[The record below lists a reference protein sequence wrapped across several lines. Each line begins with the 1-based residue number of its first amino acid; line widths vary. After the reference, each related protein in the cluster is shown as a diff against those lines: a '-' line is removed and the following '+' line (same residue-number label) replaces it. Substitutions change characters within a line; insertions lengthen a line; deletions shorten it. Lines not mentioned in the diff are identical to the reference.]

1 MNVLIL
7 MLIEVEMDTLFNVID
22 TWWFNALLIV
32 ILCAFELIFSVCLSL
47 VEDINESDIEE
58 IKEKLGDNKYNKL
71 LEFISSRRKYESRF
85 HAALITVNIFMFAP
99 LYSIIKYIIVLIP
112 ADFKPAFAVGSVF
125 IVLLFLF
132 FNYLFCFSLPR
143 KLIIHASALNKSKM
157 TLVSLKYSFLMVPF
171 ADLSEI
177 ILSSFFK
184 LIGKSHL
191 NNDDEVTEEDILS
204 MVQESQDQG
213 ILEADEAEMINN
225 IFELNDLEA
234 SDIMTNRNSI
244 SAINGDMP
252 LSDVIKIMLDGSNSR
267 FPVYLD
273 NLDHIIGILNLKDAL
288 RFQNSNKNK
297 NGAVK
302 RYPQILREARFV
314 SETRKVDDL
323 FHKMQ
328 ADKLQMVIVID
339 EYGQTSG
346 LLTME
351 DILEEIVGN
360 ILDEYDEEETFFEKK
375 GEKTYEIDGLTP
387 LEDLSLLLHKDFE
400 NDDFDTLNG
409 LLTNKLGHIPCDND
423 TEPLEIEGYSFE
435 ILQVENHVVK
445 TVLVKQIEIND
456 TSADSM
462 ENESEVQD
470 VETNSI

>member
-1 MNVLIL
+1 
-7 MLIEVEMDTLFNVID
+7 MDLFFSIIN
-22 TWWFNALLIV
+22 TWWFNVLLMV
-32 ILCAFELIFSVCLSL
+32 ILCAFELMFSVCLSL

-58 IKEKLGDNKYNKL
+58 VKDSFNEIKFKKLTK
-71 LEFISSRRKYESRF
+71 FISNKRMYESRF
-85 HAALITVNIFMFAP
+85 HAALITVNIIMLAP
-99 LYSIIKYIIVLIP
+99 LYQILRLCKAYIPDSVMLIFIIGSFFALII
-112 ADFKPAFAVGSVF
+112 F
-125 IVLLFLF
+125 LFL
-132 FNYLFCFSLPR
+132 NYLFCFSLPR
-143 KLIIHASALNKSKM
+143 KLIIHSSSMNKAKL
-157 TLVSLKYSFLMVPF
+157 TLGSLKYSVLMIPF
-171 ADLSEI
+171 ADFSDRILEI
-177 ILSSFFK
+177 FFK
-184 LIGKSHL
+184 VIGKDHY
-191 NNDDEVTEEDILS
+191 NNEEEVTEDDILS

-244 SAINGDMP
+244 VAINGDMT
-252 LSDVIKIMLDGSNSR
+252 LSEVIKIMLDGSNSR
-267 FPVYLD
+267 YPVYLD

-297 NGAVK
+297 NGAIK
-302 RYPQILREARFV
+302 RYPQLFREARFV

-375 GEKTYEIDGLTP
+375 GEMTYEIDGLTP
-387 LEDLSLLLHKDFE
+387 LEDLSTLLHKDFE
-400 NDDFDTLNG
+400 NDDFDTING
-409 LLTNKLGHIPCDND
+409 LLTDKLGHIPGEND
-423 TEPLEIEGYSFE
+423 TDPLIINGFSFE
-435 ILQVENHVVK
+435 IMQVENHVIK
-445 TVLVKQIEIND
+445 TVLVKQAENVND
-456 TSADSM
+456 SSDSVTDI
-462 ENESEVQD
+462 SEAQD
-470 VETNSI
+470 VERTTN

>member
-1 MNVLIL
+1 MDLFFSIINTLWFNVLL
-7 MLIEVEMDTLFNVID
+7 M
-22 TWWFNALLIV
+22 V
-32 ILCAFELIFSVCLSL
+32 ILCAFELMFSVCLSL

-58 IKEKLGDNKYNKL
+58 VKDSFNEIKFKKLTK
-71 LEFISSRRKYESRF
+71 FISNKRMYESRF
-85 HAALITVNIFMFAP
+85 HAALITVNIIMLAP
-99 LYSIIKYIIVLIP
+99 LYQILRLCKAYIPDSVMLIFIIGSFFALII
-112 ADFKPAFAVGSVF
+112 F
-125 IVLLFLF
+125 LFL
-132 FNYLFCFSLPR
+132 NYLFCFSLPR
-143 KLIIHASALNKSKM
+143 KLIIHSSSMNKAKL
-157 TLVSLKYSFLMVPF
+157 TLGSLKYSVLMIPF
-171 ADLSEI
+171 ADFSDRILEI
-177 ILSSFFK
+177 FFK
-184 LIGKSHL
+184 VIGKDHY
-191 NNDDEVTEEDILS
+191 NNEEEVTEDDILS

-244 SAINGDMP
+244 VAINGDMT
-252 LSDVIKIMLDGSNSR
+252 LSEVVKIMLDGSNSR
-267 FPVYLD
+267 YPVYLD

-297 NGAVK
+297 NGAIK
-302 RYPQILREARFV
+302 RYPQLFREARFV

-375 GEKTYEIDGLTP
+375 GEMTYEIDGLTP
-387 LEDLSLLLHKDFE
+387 LEDLSTLLHKDFE
-400 NDDFDTLNG
+400 NDDFDTING
-409 LLTNKLGHIPCDND
+409 LLTDKLGHIPGEND
-423 TEPLEIEGYSFE
+423 TDPLIINGFSFE
-435 ILQVENHVVK
+435 IMQVENHVIK
-445 TVLVKQIEIND
+445 TVLVKQAENVND
-456 TSADSM
+456 SSDSVTDI
-462 ENESEVQD
+462 SEAQD
-470 VETNSI
+470 VERTTN

>member
-1 MNVLIL
+1 
-7 MLIEVEMDTLFNVID
+7 MDLFFSIIN
-22 TWWFNALLIV
+22 TWWFNVLLMV
-32 ILCAFELIFSVCLSL
+32 ILCAFELMFSVCLSL

-58 IKEKLGDNKYNKL
+58 VKDSFNEIKFKKLTK
-71 LEFISSRRKYESRF
+71 FISNKRMYESRF
-85 HAALITVNIFMFAP
+85 HAALITVNIIMLAP
-99 LYSIIKYIIVLIP
+99 LYQILRLSKAYIPDSVMLIFIIGSFFALII
-112 ADFKPAFAVGSVF
+112 F
-125 IVLLFLF
+125 LFL
-132 FNYLFCFSLPR
+132 NYLFCFSLPR
-143 KLIIHASALNKSKM
+143 KLIIHSSSMNKAKL
-157 TLVSLKYSFLMVPF
+157 TLGSLKYSVLMIPF
-171 ADLSEI
+171 ADFSDRLLEI
-177 ILSSFFK
+177 FFK
-184 LIGKSHL
+184 VIGKDHY
-191 NNDDEVTEEDILS
+191 NNEEEVTEDDILS

-244 SAINGDMP
+244 VAINGDMT
-252 LSDVIKIMLDGSNSR
+252 LSEVIKIMLDGSNSR
-267 FPVYLD
+267 YPVYLD

-297 NGAVK
+297 NGAIK
-302 RYPQILREARFV
+302 RYPQLFREARFV

-375 GEKTYEIDGLTP
+375 GEMTYEIDGLTP
-387 LEDLSLLLHKDFE
+387 LEDLSTLLHKDFE
-400 NDDFDTLNG
+400 NDDFDTING
-409 LLTNKLGHIPCDND
+409 LLTDKLGHIPGEND
-423 TEPLEIEGYSFE
+423 TDPLIINGFSFE
-435 ILQVENHVVK
+435 IMQVENHVIK
-445 TVLVKQIEIND
+445 TVLVKQAENVND
-456 TSADSM
+456 SSDSVTDI
-462 ENESEVQD
+462 SEAQD
-470 VETNSI
+470 VERTTN

>member
-1 MNVLIL
+1 MDLFFSIINTLWFNVLL
-7 MLIEVEMDTLFNVID
+7 M
-22 TWWFNALLIV
+22 V
-32 ILCAFELIFSVCLSL
+32 ILCAFELMFSVCLSL

-58 IKEKLGDNKYNKL
+58 VKDSFNEIKFKKLTK
-71 LEFISSRRKYESRF
+71 FISNKRMYESRF
-85 HAALITVNIFMFAP
+85 HAALITVNIIMLAP
-99 LYSIIKYIIVLIP
+99 LYQILRLCKAYIPDSVMLIFIIGSFFALII
-112 ADFKPAFAVGSVF
+112 F
-125 IVLLFLF
+125 LFL
-132 FNYLFCFSLPR
+132 NYLFCFSLPR
-143 KLIIHASALNKSKM
+143 KLIIHSSSMNKAKL
-157 TLVSLKYSFLMVPF
+157 TLGSLKYSVLMIPF
-171 ADLSEI
+171 ADFSDRILEI
-177 ILSSFFK
+177 FFK
-184 LIGKSHL
+184 VIGKDHY
-191 NNDDEVTEEDILS
+191 NNEEEVTEDDILS

-244 SAINGDMP
+244 VAINGDMT
-252 LSDVIKIMLDGSNSR
+252 LSEVIKIMLDGSNSR
-267 FPVYLD
+267 YPVYLD

-297 NGAVK
+297 NGAIK
-302 RYPQILREARFV
+302 RYPQLFREARFV

-375 GEKTYEIDGLTP
+375 GEMTYEIDGLTP
-387 LEDLSLLLHKDFE
+387 LEDLSTLLHKDFE
-400 NDDFDTLNG
+400 NDDFDTING
-409 LLTNKLGHIPCDND
+409 LLTDKLGHIPGEND
-423 TEPLEIEGYSFE
+423 TDPLIINGFSFE
-435 ILQVENHVVK
+435 IMQVENHVIK
-445 TVLVKQIEIND
+445 TVLVKQAENVND
-456 TSADSM
+456 SSDSVTDI
-462 ENESEVQD
+462 SEAQD
-470 VETNSI
+470 VERTTN

>member
-1 MNVLIL
+1 MDLFFSIINTLWFNVLL
-7 MLIEVEMDTLFNVID
+7 M
-22 TWWFNALLIV
+22 V
-32 ILCAFELIFSVCLSL
+32 ILCAFELMFSVCLSL

-58 IKEKLGDNKYNKL
+58 VKDSFNEIKFKKLTK
-71 LEFISSRRKYESRF
+71 FISNKRMYESRF
-85 HAALITVNIFMFAP
+85 HAALITVNIIMLAP
-99 LYSIIKYIIVLIP
+99 LYQILRLCKAYIPDSVMLIFIIGSFFTLII
-112 ADFKPAFAVGSVF
+112 F
-125 IVLLFLF
+125 LFL
-132 FNYLFCFSLPR
+132 NYLFCFSLPR
-143 KLIIHASALNKSKM
+143 KLIIHSSSMNKAKL
-157 TLVSLKYSFLMVPF
+157 TLGSLKYSVLMIPF
-171 ADLSEI
+171 ADFSDRILEI
-177 ILSSFFK
+177 FFK
-184 LIGKSHL
+184 VIGKDHY
-191 NNDDEVTEEDILS
+191 NNEEEVTEDDILS

-244 SAINGDMP
+244 VAINGDRT
-252 LSDVIKIMLDGSNSR
+252 LSEVIKIMLDGSNSR
-267 FPVYLD
+267 YPVYLD

-297 NGAVK
+297 NGAIK
-302 RYPQILREARFV
+302 RYPQLFREARFV

-375 GEKTYEIDGLTP
+375 GEMTYEIDGLTP
-387 LEDLSLLLHKDFE
+387 LEDLSTLLHKDFE
-400 NDDFDTLNG
+400 NDDFDTING
-409 LLTNKLGHIPCDND
+409 LLTDKLGHIPGEND
-423 TEPLEIEGYSFE
+423 TDPLIINGFSFE
-435 ILQVENHVVK
+435 IMQVENHVIK
-445 TVLVKQIEIND
+445 TVLVKQAENVND
-456 TSADSM
+456 SSDSVTDI
-462 ENESEVQD
+462 SEAQD
-470 VETNSI
+470 VERTTN